1 MNVMPVRDRE
11 KHDKLLET
19 RKEYKALYLGINT
32 NINCFY
38 DFCPSQKAQRW
49 VDDINDISKPNLGI
63 YLGKIIFKK
72 EKNKLILEYIPT
84 SIENLKQELSK
95 INALWLDELNVNYI
109 KPEYQDMIPS
119 SHYILNSPN
128 NLKIKCK
135 IEKDTIV
142 LNKEQAF
149 SYISELHTHNV
160 KNIKEYIEQIH
171 KDFGIKPYVFND
183 KLYEEL
189 GIISQRQVQGLKKIV

>member
-1 MNVMPVRDRE
+1 MNMNVMPVQDRE
-11 KHDKLLET
+11 KHDKFLET

-38 DFCPSQKAQRW
+38 DFCPSEKLTP
-49 VDDINDISKPNLGI
+49 VTDNIDDIHKPNLGI

-72 EKNKLILEYIPT
+72 EKNKLIPEYIRT
-84 SIENLKQELSK
+84 SIENLKQKLSK

-109 KPEYQDMIPS
+109 KLVPDTHTSYFTFS
-119 SHYILNSPN
+119 SPN
-128 NLKIKCK
+128 NLKIKCE
-135 IEKDTIV
+135 IEKDTLV

-171 KDFGIKPYVFND
+171 KDFGIKPYVFKMNCM
-183 KLYEEL
+183 
-189 GIISQRQVQGLKKIV
+189 RN